1 MQIELDSYASLL
13 SCLFHTYPS
22 FQLSDVAKGLCY
34 LHSCNIIHGDLKGVC
49 GHSEYHFATV
59 LTPRKP
65 NILVNDFGHAL
76 ITDFGLAA
84 VARNLDSILSAPPQ
98 CGHTKR
104 WAAPEILDEGPN
116 SKEADVFA
124 FAMVMIEV
132 RHGQSAVCGAL
143 AYRRFVLM

>member
-1 MQIELDSYASLL
+1 MQIELDLYVSLL
-13 SCLFHTYPS
+13 SRLSHTYPGC
-22 FQLSDVAKGLCY
+22 QLSDIAKGLCY

-49 GHSEYHFATV
+49 VYSKSRFTTV
-59 LTPRKP
+59 LMPHEL

-84 VARNLDSILSAPPQ
+84 VARNLDSVSSAPPQ
-98 CGHTKR
+98 RGHTQR

-116 SKEADVFA
+116 SKEADIFA

-132 RHGQSAVCGAL
+132 RHG
-143 AYRRFVLM
+143 

>member
-1 MQIELDSYASLL
+1 MP
-13 SCLFHTYPS
+13 C
-22 FQLSDVAKGLCY
+22 
-34 LHSCNIIHGDLKGVC
+34 
-49 GHSEYHFATV
+49 
-59 LTPRKP
+59 KP
-65 NILVNDFGHAL
+65 NILVDDSGHAL

-98 CGHTKR
+98 RGHTKR

-132 RHGQSAVCGAL
+132 HHE
-143 AYRRFVLM
+143 

>member
-13 SCLFHTYPS
+13 FCLSHVYLSC
-22 FQLSDVAKGLCY
+22 QLSDVAKGLCY

-49 GHSEYHFATV
+49 GYFKCHFATV
-59 LTPRKP
+59 LTPCEL

-84 VARNLDSILSAPPQ
+84 VARNLDSVPSAPPQ
-98 CGHTKR
+98 RGHTKR
-104 WAAPEILDEGPN
+104 WAAPEILHNGAN
-116 SKEADVFA
+116 SKEADIFA

-132 RHGQSAVCGAL
+132 RHG
-143 AYRRFVLM
+143 